1 MAPIAGVP
9 TQQTQIHPEA
19 LLRRGSC
26 VPQTQQTQLKPEA
39 LLRRGSLPLTPTP
52 GNFFPKFLIQK
63 IILVNFPEGPKPF
76 VRFSTFASFREKK
89 VTELVNKHDLCH
101 LNYSFS

>member
-9 TQQTQIHPEA
+9 TQQIQINPET

-39 LLRRGSLPLTPTP
+39 LLRRGSLPLTPTS

-63 IILVNFPEGPKPF
+63 IILI
-76 VRFSTFASFREKK
+76 T
-89 VTELVNKHDLCH
+89 
-101 LNYSFS
+101 

>member
-1 MAPIAGVP
+1 MAPIAGAP
-9 TQQTQIHPEA
+9 TQQIQINPET

-63 IILVNFPEGPKPF
+63 ILLMNSPEGPKPF
-76 VRFSTFASFREKK
+76 VRFSNFDSFSEK

-101 LNYSFS
+101 CNYSFS